1 MRVMQEYMG
10 YEDELTFKAATGF
23 GGGVGRM
30 GDICGALT
38 GGVMA
43 IGLQYGRATKED
55 EKSGPRTYGLTEK
68 LYGLFEEE
76 FGSPTCYDII
86 KTNLRDEEE
95 RKRWVNEGGPQRC
108 RDLVKTTARM
118 VKQVIE
124 EG

>member
-1 MRVMQEYMG
+1 MQEYLG

-43 IGLQYGRATKED
+43 IGLQHGRTSRED
-55 EKSGPRTYGLTEK
+55 QMGGPKTYALAEK
-68 LYGLFEEE
+68 LYKLFEKEM
-76 FGSPTCYDII
+76 GSPSCYDII
-86 KTNLRDEEE
+86 RTNLRDDEE
-95 RKRWVNEGGPQRC
+95 RKQWAMQGGPQRC
-108 RDLVKTTARM
+108 RELIKQTAHLVR
-118 VKQVIE
+118 QVIE